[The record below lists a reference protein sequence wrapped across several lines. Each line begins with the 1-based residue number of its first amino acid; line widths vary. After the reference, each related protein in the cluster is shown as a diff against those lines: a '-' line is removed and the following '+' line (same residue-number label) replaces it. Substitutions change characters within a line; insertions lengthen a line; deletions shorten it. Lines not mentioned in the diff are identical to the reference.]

1 MSEFKGTKGS
11 WKLTEIDDD
20 NLSEVSA
27 YFVTSLD
34 EKTVIACVGP
44 SGNTM
49 WSEDERNGFLLAAA
63 PDLLE
68 VLKAVLSVADR
79 DTVEFDMARAA
90 IAKATVGGVL

>member
-11 WKLTEIDDD
+11 WKLTLIDDD
-20 NLSEVSA
+20 HLSEVSA
-27 YFVTSLD
+27 CFVTSLD

-44 SGNTM
+44 SESTM
-49 WSEDERNGFLLAAA
+49 WTEDEPNGFLLAAA

-68 VLKAVLSVADR
+68 ALKAVLSVADR

-90 IAKATVGGVL
+90 IAKATVGGAL